1 MSLSNLLIIFSSSF
15 YGFVSR
21 GESFGKRFCG
31 EWLFT
36 DLDPKQ
42 RKTAI
47 RKLIL
52 NFIIIGVGTFGHRP
66 PVFVNVRTGHPC
78 HSVGRWDT
86 YL

>member
-15 YGFVSR
+15 MALFPVVNPLGNGFVVN
-21 GESFGKRFCG
+21 GF
-31 EWLFT
+31 FT

-52 NFIIIGVGTFGHRP
+52 NFIIIGVGTLVIGHLF
-66 PVFVNVRTGHPC
+66 FVNVRTGHPC